1 MGLTSGEGELDL
13 LVDDLHGDEVVL
25 LVEPSVVEQQS
36 VPLSSGK
43 PADTHTVSQLTNPAN
58 RLTG

>member
-1 MGLTSGEGELDL
+1 MGLTSREGELDL

-36 VPLSSGK
+36 IPLSGRK
-43 PADTHTVSQLTNPAN
+43 PAEKTLTVS
-58 RLTG
+58 